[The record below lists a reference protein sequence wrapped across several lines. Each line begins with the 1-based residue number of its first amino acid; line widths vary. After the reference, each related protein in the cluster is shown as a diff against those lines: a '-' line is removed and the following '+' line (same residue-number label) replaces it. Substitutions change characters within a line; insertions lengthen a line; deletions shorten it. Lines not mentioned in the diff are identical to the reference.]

1 MTSIMNMLAPR
12 LESHADEIAQ
22 RVADEHTVS
31 ATKFH
36 QMKKRRNRVRRRSL
50 PGHSR
55 GDSYRRV

>member
-1 MTSIMNMLAPR
+1 MLALR

-31 ATKFH
+31 ATNFH

-55 GDSYRRV
+55 DDSYRRV